1 MQHQAPPRIRA
12 FAQELRR
19 NMTDSERRLWAGLR
33 AEQLGF
39 KFRRQHPLGC
49 YIPDFVCLN
58 PKLII
63 ELDGDQHRDAQPY
76 DKQRD
81 AFFRAQ
87 GFEVLRFPSNAPL
100 MALGGVLQAIF
111 NHITALAV
119 PAAPIPIF
127 PQRGKGQQPIHN
139 SLTYHHETNH

>member
-12 FAQELRR
+12 FAQDLRR

-39 KFRRQHPLGC
+39 KFRRQHPLGH
-49 YIPDFVCLN
+49 YIADFACLS

-63 ELDGDQHRDAQPY
+63 ELDGDQHRDAQRY
-76 DKQRD
+76 DQKRD

-100 MALGGVLQAIF
+100 MTLDGVLQAIF
-111 NHITALAV
+111 NHITALAA
-119 PAAPIPIF
+119 PAAPIPAF
-127 PQRGKGQQPIHN
+127 PQRGKEPLPIHN
-139 SLTYHHETNH
+139 SHTYHHETNY